1 MNLKRLEARQINEE
15 MLNKKQFET
24 LNKMNNK
31 TKSVEEILILKEKD
45 NDKVIQINNV
55 KYNNVLNEAKNIK
68 ELNKE
73 KKEEISKLFDRK
85 KEKIEDFKNN
95 KIINNEIQTRINEII
110 NNNRREYELELKQIY
125 HNKKIDDNIIEKIRN
140 KFPDNY
146 KINDILEKLRV
157 VEEEEKQENERK
169 KRKA

>member
-55 KYNNVLNEAKNIK
+55 KYNNVLNEVKILKN
-68 ELNKE
+68 
-73 KKEEISKLFDRK
+73 
-85 KEKIEDFKNN
+85 
-95 KIINNEIQTRINEII
+95 
-110 NNNRREYELELKQIY
+110 
-125 HNKKIDDNIIEKIRN
+125 
-140 KFPDNY
+140 
-146 KINDILEKLRV
+146 
-157 VEEEEKQENERK
+157 
-169 KRKA
+169 